1 MKSRVAGNLDQEVK
15 NFINEPEDYSGI
27 QEKLLQ
33 TIESKQKS
41 IQVLQTS
48 IKSLK
53 FQHFLNKLSRRAR
66 TSHTAPMFPSP
77 NGPNEQVP
85 LLYIVLLS
93 LGLSLFIYSIL
104 HGIIKDP
111 KFALA

>member
-1 MKSRVAGNLDQEVK
+1 MKSRVLANLDQEVK
-15 NFINEPEDYSGI
+15 NFIQEPEDYSGI
-27 QEKLLQ
+27 LAKLLH
-33 TIESKQKS
+33 TIENKQKS
-41 IQVLQTS
+41 IQVLQVS

-53 FQHFLNKLSRRAR
+53 FQHFLNKLSRRVH
-66 TSHTAPMFPSP
+66 TSNPATKLPGP
-77 NGPNEQVP
+77 NGPNEKIP

-93 LGLSLFIYSIL
+93 IGLSLFIYSIL